1 MGKLRALQKK
11 EPHNIYIAITL
22 GQLLQH
28 SQNYE
33 QALECF
39 NHAISLLEQQQPN
52 TQDLATSL
60 TLTCLKQKGYCLEKQ
75 KQQASIPVSAS

>member
-28 SQNYE
+28 SHHYE
-33 QALECF
+33 QALESF
-39 NHAISLLEQQQPN
+39 NLAIDLLEQQQPN

-75 KQQASIPVSAS
+75 KQQATTQASVS